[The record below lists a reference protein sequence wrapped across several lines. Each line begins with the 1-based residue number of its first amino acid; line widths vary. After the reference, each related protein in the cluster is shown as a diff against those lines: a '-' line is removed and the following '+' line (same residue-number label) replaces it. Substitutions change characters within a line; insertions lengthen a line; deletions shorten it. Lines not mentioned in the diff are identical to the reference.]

1 MKENNRKINV
11 GGVALFNG
19 ILFTSKYR
27 QVSIQRNNEKLE
39 AKVIPLTEDK
49 RIINKIP
56 IIRGILGL
64 SSQIGNSST
73 KFMESSG
80 EEEKVGKFQTF
91 FIYSLL
97 IIFCIVM
104 PIGISAFFN
113 NALIRNIVQ
122 AILIL
127 VEFLIYILMMKL
139 VPDLNTL
146 FMYHG
151 AEHKVVNAYENL
163 DIEDITLEN
172 VKKQSRFHKRCG
184 GNLIVYFVLL
194 TIASLFIPINNLIVK
209 AIAMIMISV
218 LNIGIAYEIVNVF
231 SKLPKP
237 FDIINY
243 PATLIQFATTK
254 EPDEEMLK
262 LAIYGVLGSVR
273 KNNGITPNVYVKK
286 YIKSNLKDKEY
297 DVQDI
302 YTVLEYVTNIDRNK
316 LLLEKD
322 NFLIKINQEIET
334 DRLLNK
340 YYIEKYPL
348 QYLVHKQYFYNETYY
363 VDENVLIPRSDTEI
377 LVEKAIEYIDKEEI
391 KNMIDLCTGSGA
403 IGISIAK
410 NSNIESVEL
419 IDISL
424 GALNVARR
432 NILLNNVSEKV
443 ITRNSD
449 LLSEK
454 IKVID
459 SCQLQEEKDS
469 LKADM
474 IVSNPPYIKS
484 DVVLTLQEEVKKEPH
499 LALDGGKTGLDFYI
513 RIIKEAK
520 EVLKPNGI
528 LMFEIGYDQLEDLKN
543 IIKENKEYK
552 LLESVKDFGGN
563 DRVVLCRFQGK

>member
-64 SSQIGNSST
+64 SSQIGNSSA

-104 PIGISAFFN
+104 PIGISVFFN
-113 NALIRNIVQ
+113 NNLIRNIVQ

-127 VEFLIYILMMKL
+127 VEFLIYIIMMKL
-139 VPDLNTL
+139 VPGLNTL

-163 DIEDITLEN
+163 NIEDITLEN

-184 GNLIVYFVLL
+184 GNLIAYFVLL

-209 AIAMIMISV
+209 AIAMIIISV

-273 KNNGITPNVYVKK
+273 KNNGITPNEYVKK
-286 YIKSNLKDKEY
+286 YIKSNLKNKEY

-377 LVEKAIEYIDKEEI
+377 LVEKAIEYINKEEI
-391 KNMIDLCTGSGA
+391 KSIIDLCTGSGA

-410 NSNIESVEL
+410 NSDIESVEL

-449 LLSEK
+449 LLNEK

-520 EVLKPNGI
+520 EVLNPNGI

-563 DRVVLCRFQGK
+563 DRVVVCRFQGK